1 MNLHLMG
8 DGSMLRLTVLALATI
23 FGPAAVRP
31 DSQASEADLKA
42 AWMYNFAQHVE
53 WPATAFKDE
62 RAPMVVAILGAHPL
76 EESLT
81 KVVRGKTAQGRPL
94 EIRRATQPA
103 DLKGAHVVFLPDG
116 EKERF
121 DAALGAVKGTPAL
134 LVGESE
140 GLAHRGAALNFYM
153 DETKVRFEANV
164 DAASRAGLSIGSKLL
179 KFARLIKD

>member
-1 MNLHLMG
+1 MIFTGGGLM
-8 DGSMLRLTVLALATI
+8 RILALLALTTL
-23 FGPAAVRP
+23 FAPAKRP
-31 DSQASEADLKA
+31 DAQASEADLKA

-62 RAPMVVAILGAHPL
+62 RAPLVIAILGSHPL

-81 KVVRGKTAQGRPL
+81 KVVRGKTAQGHPL
-94 EIRRATQPA
+94 EIRRAAQPA
-103 DLKGAHVVFLPDG
+103 DLKGAHVAFLPDG

-121 DAALGAVKGTPAL
+121 DAALGALKGTPAL
-134 LVGESE
+134 LVGETE

-153 DETKVRFEANV
+153 DESKVRFEANV
-164 DAASRAGLSIGSKLL
+164 DNAARAGLSIGSKLL